1 MKLLK
6 LKLETRKAA
15 DIVTLEEEVPVN
27 EQSDT
32 NNKRVTEVDVLDE
45 KTKEQIELLRKRMSL
60 LPQ

>member
-1 MKLLK
+1 MKLLR
-6 LKLETRKAA
+6 LKLETREAA
-15 DIVTLEEEVPVN
+15 DIVTLEDVN